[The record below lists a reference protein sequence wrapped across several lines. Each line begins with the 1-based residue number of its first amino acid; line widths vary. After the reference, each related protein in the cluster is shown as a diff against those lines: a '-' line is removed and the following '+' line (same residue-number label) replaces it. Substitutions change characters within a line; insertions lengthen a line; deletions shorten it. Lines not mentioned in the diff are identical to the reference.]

1 VYILVFYFCRLLVLF
16 QVFKSKNTDDS
27 ITKDMP
33 TEIIEQFYGVDLCL
47 LVFLI
52 NTPCIIC
59 KVLTKVKIFYMHT

>member
-1 VYILVFYFCRLLVLF
+1 VYILVFYFCQLLVLF

-33 TEIIEQFYGVDLCL
+33 TEIIEQFDGVDLCL
-47 LVFLI
+47 FLI